1 MTTTGLVRVTVVA
14 PQRRLDLALPE
25 QVSVAEALP
34 GLLDKAGEHLAD
46 DGVPDGGWELRRTDG
61 RPLALGRTL
70 GSHRIRDGELLHLV
84 PRRTEWP
91 ELEYDDLVDAVA
103 GGSGR
108 LGAAWSSWH
117 TRTAGL
123 VLGAVTALLG
133 PVAVVRAG
141 PPAGGESWGA
151 TAWWVLLVAA
161 VLLVTGVLLARAV
174 GDSGAG
180 ALAGVL
186 ALPYAVLGGALLT
199 AGDRPLTAL
208 GSPHLMTASA
218 AVLLAGIVGLVGI
231 ADRAAWFVTATF
243 AGLLG
248 LVAGWLSTSDALDA
262 AETATVVGGAL
273 LIAAPASAPL
283 ALRLG
288 RVPTPLL
295 PRSSADLVRDDPQ
308 PPRQAVYAAVMRA
321 DALLTGMLAAT
332 CLTIAICSIVLV
344 YGRQEEGAAVASVYG
359 GLLVL
364 GLLLRARS
372 YPIAKQ
378 RLLLFAAA
386 AVGAGAL
393 LMGRLVLVTA
403 EPLAAALPAVLVS
416 AALIVLCGLRYST
429 RVPSPYLGRYAELLE
444 IAVILAV
451 VPMACWVLGLYGV
464 VRGWGG

>member
-1 MTTTGLVRVTVVA
+1 
-14 PQRRLDLALPE
+14 
-25 QVSVAEALP
+25 
-34 GLLDKAGEHLAD
+34 
-46 DGVPDGGWELRRTDG
+46 
-61 RPLALGRTL
+61 LALGRTL

-218 AVLLAGIVGLVGI
+218 AVLL
-231 ADRAAWFVTATF
+231 
-243 AGLLG
+243 
-248 LVAGWLSTSDALDA
+248 
-262 AETATVVGGAL
+262 
-273 LIAAPASAPL
+273 
-283 ALRLG
+283 
-288 RVPTPLL
+288 
-295 PRSSADLVRDDPQ
+295 
-308 PPRQAVYAAVMRA
+308 
-321 DALLTGMLAAT
+321 
-332 CLTIAICSIVLV
+332 
-344 YGRQEEGAAVASVYG
+344 
-359 GLLVL
+359 
-364 GLLLRARS
+364 
-372 YPIAKQ
+372 
-378 RLLLFAAA
+378 
-386 AVGAGAL
+386 
-393 LMGRLVLVTA
+393 
-403 EPLAAALPAVLVS
+403 
-416 AALIVLCGLRYST
+416 
-429 RVPSPYLGRYAELLE
+429 
-444 IAVILAV
+444 
-451 VPMACWVLGLYGV
+451 
-464 VRGWGG
+464 